1 MSIYISRETIILL
14 FYLAFWIFFVLSHYI
29 SAHFIEPLVSG
40 NVLEI
45 VMPIT
50 NWISKHCT
58 FKGMTSK
65 VTAQDGSVYCG
76 SEHSRYQKFFSN
88 LLNWCE
94 TLCSVTG
101 VSGQGIIL
109 VLVIPVN
116 RVILIAG
123 SSQSPL
129 PSQSPQVS
137 QSFHS
142 SYVSQ
147 SQRHSPYPT
156 HPSHPSHQ
164 SHHCNARDPGHPSHP
179 SHLSH
184 PSNHS
189 HPCHPH

>member
-1 MSIYISRETIILL
+1 MAVSIVVPSM
-14 FYLAFWIFFVLSHYI
+14 
-29 SAHFIEPLVSG
+29 
-40 NVLEI
+40 N
-45 VMPIT
+45 
-50 NWISKHCT
+50 
-58 FKGMTSK
+58 
-65 VTAQDGSVYCG
+65 
-76 SEHSRYQKFFSN
+76 SRYQKFFSN

-156 HPSHPSHQ
+156 HPIVILVTKVTIAMLVILVIPATPVISVILVITVTLVILINIGHEAQ
-164 SHHCNARDPGHPSHP
+164 SSLVVQIIPVFQAIQS
-179 SHLSH
+179 SV
-184 PSNHS
+184 
-189 HPCHPH
+189 